1 MFKASRRLLGLLC
14 AALAVVAA
22 GAASAQAHVFQVNG
36 ERTAI
41 LPSPASGQFLAAN
54 DITVTTTGNASF
66 GTNGSLILPI
76 THGLVSGESSMNGHV
91 FQSGGVTFSH
101 AGRSFN
107 YRDFILVR
115 DGGRTFLSALVN
127 DRGRETY
134 GTVTQFAVT
143 PTAGKEVI
151 VTGEVKLSPSTAH
164 AFNTLVGSNVV
175 MPGIDI
181 GKLQSLIRIVT

>member
-36 ERTAI
+36 ERTA
-41 LPSPASGQFLAAN
+41 LMPSAASGQFLAAN
-54 DITVTTTGNASF
+54 DITVTTTGNASI
-66 GTNGSLILPI
+66 GADGSLILPI
-76 THGLVSGESSMNGHV
+76 THGSVNADTMDGHI
-91 FQSGGVTFSH
+91 FHSGGVTFSR

-143 PTAGKEVI
+143 PATDNEVF
-151 VTGEVKLSPSTAH
+151 VTGEVKLSRSTAH
-164 AFNTLVGSNVV
+164 AFNTLVGSDVV
-175 MPGIDI
+175 APGIDI
-181 GKLQSLIRIVT
+181 GKLQSLIRIVP